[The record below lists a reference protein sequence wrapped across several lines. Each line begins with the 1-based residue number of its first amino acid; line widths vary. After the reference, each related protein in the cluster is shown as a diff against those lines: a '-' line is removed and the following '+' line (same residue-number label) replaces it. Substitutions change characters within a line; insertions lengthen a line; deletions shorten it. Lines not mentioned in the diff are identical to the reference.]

1 MLTQLKNTYMTNIA
15 IIDKSPSSI
24 NYSQYF
30 DFPFDV
36 YHLTENGAEKRILK
50 KDITLDIDNIIKEY
64 SKIILVG
71 ADAAKHVGKI
81 SSVLTF
87 QGHLINDK
95 FIPIVNPSMLTFKP
109 EGKAAFD
116 NAVKNIY
123 DILNGGKSIDHL
135 NLISIDDEKSAEAYL
150 TKVLDEYSD
159 FIALDTETSSFYPRD
174 GYLLGISIAYKED
187 EGAYIS
193 ADSINEKVEEL
204 LRKISGHP
212 VVFHNAKFDMH
223 FLKYHLNLN
232 FPNFDDTMLL
242 HYCLDET
249 PGTHGLKELAL
260 KYANLGDY
268 EKELDTFKRD
278 YCKQNK
284 IKLENFTYDLIPF
297 QTMYKYAATDAVA
310 TYRLVRKFH
319 SKVLGS
325 KNLYK
330 VYKNLLIEGTKFL
343 QQIEDN
349 GVPFSIQQLEKAKK
363 EIDVEIEEA
372 TKKLYSFDAVHKFEE
387 ISNKVFNT
395 NSPAQ
400 LRTVLFDIL
409 KLPLPD
415 KKTGTG
421 NISTDAEV
429 LDGIDHPLAKL
440 ILQIKQLKKIKST
453 YIDKI
458 IISLDSDSRLRTG
471 FNLSTTTS
479 GRLSSS
485 GKLNM
490 QQLPRDNKIVKK
502 CIAAREGWKIVS
514 QDLKTA
520 EMYIAAALSGD
531 KSLQD
536 IFIQGGD
543 YHGFMAKYKFGLQ
556 CHQDE
561 VKVLYPDLR
570 QAAKTVSFEI
580 LYKLNYD
587 EEVLKRFPT
596 LKKWLKQM
604 DSQIREN
611 GYVYQFF
618 GRKRRLP
625 NVFSKDKSVANHEVR
640 SGVNALV
647 QGPASDVNLLAAI
660 EMQKYIV
667 NSNMKSKIFALVHDS
682 ILAEVPEEEIEHYCK
697 KLKEFTQKDRG
708 LSIPNCPIGIDV
720 GIGNNYAEAG

>member
-1 MLTQLKNTYMTNIA
+1 MTNIA
-15 IIDKSPSSI
+15 IIDKSPSSV

-30 DFPFDV
+30 DFPFDI
-36 YHLTENGAEKRILK
+36 YHLTENAAEKRILK
-50 KDITLDIDNIIKEY
+50 KDITLDIDSIIKEY

-123 DILNGGKSIDHL
+123 DIINGGKIIDHL
-135 NLISIDDEKSAEAYL
+135 KLIAIDDENSAEDYL
-150 TKVLDEYSD
+150 TKVLEEYSD

-193 ADSINEKVEEL
+193 ADSINEKVENL
-204 LRKISGHP
+204 LRKISGNP

-232 FPNFDDTMLL
+232 FSNFDDTMLL

-284 IKLENFTYDLIPF
+284 VKLENFTYDLIPF

-310 TYRLVRKFH
+310 TYRLTRRFYN
-319 SKVLGS
+319 KVLGS

-330 VYKNLLIEGTKFL
+330 VYKNLLLEGTKFL

-349 GVPFSIQQLEKAKK
+349 GVPFSKDYLEKAKK
-363 EIDVEIEEA
+363 EIDIEIEKA

-387 ISNKVFNT
+387 IHNKIFNT

-400 LRTVLFDIL
+400 LRVVLFDIL
-409 KLPLPD
+409 KLEIPD

-429 LDGIDHPLAKL
+429 LEGINHPLAKL

-458 IISLDSDSRLRTG
+458 ILSLDSDNRLRTG

-502 CIAAREGWKIVS
+502 CIAANEGWKIVS

-531 KSLQD
+531 KNLQD

-543 YHGFMAKYKFGLQ
+543 YHGFMAKYKFGLD

-561 VKVLYPDLR
+561 VKLFYPDLR

-667 NSNMKSKIFALVHDS
+667 NNKMKSRIFALVHDS
-682 ILAEVPEEEIEHYCK
+682 ILAEVPDNEVEHYCK

-708 LSIPNCPIGIDV
+708 LSIPNCPIGVDV

>member
-1 MLTQLKNTYMTNIA
+1 MTNIA
-15 IIDKSPSSI
+15 IIDKSPSSV

-30 DFPFDV
+30 DFPFDI
-36 YHLTENGAEKRILK
+36 YHLTENAAEKRILK
-50 KDITLDIDNIIKEY
+50 KDITLDIDSIIKEY

-123 DILNGGKSIDHL
+123 DIINGGKIIDHL
-135 NLISIDDEKSAEAYL
+135 KLIAIDDENSAEDYL
-150 TKVLDEYSD
+150 TKVLEEYSD

-193 ADSINEKVEEL
+193 ADSINEKVENL
-204 LRKISGHP
+204 LRKISGNP

-232 FPNFDDTMLL
+232 FSNFDDTMLL

-284 IKLENFTYDLIPF
+284 VKLENFTYDLIPF

-310 TYRLVRKFH
+310 TYRLTRRFYN
-319 SKVLGS
+319 KVLGS

-330 VYKNLLIEGTKFL
+330 VYKNLLLEGTKFL

-349 GVPFSIQQLEKAKK
+349 GVPFSKDYLEKAKK
-363 EIDVEIEEA
+363 EIDIEIEKA

-387 ISNKVFNT
+387 IHNKIFNT

-400 LRTVLFDIL
+400 LRVVLFDIL
-409 KLPLPD
+409 KLEIPD

-429 LDGIDHPLAKL
+429 LEGINHPLAKL

-458 IISLDSDSRLRTG
+458 ILSLDSDNRLRTG

-502 CIAAREGWKIVS
+502 CIAANEGWKIVS

-531 KSLQD
+531 KNLQD

-543 YHGFMAKYKFGLQ
+543 YHGFMAKYKFGLD

-561 VKVLYPDLR
+561 VKLFYPDLR

-625 NVFSKDKSVANHEVR
+625 NVFSKDKYVANHEVR

-667 NSNMKSKIFALVHDS
+667 NNKMKSRIFALVHDS
-682 ILAEVPEEEIEHYCK
+682 ILAEVPDNEVEHYCK

-708 LSIPNCPIGIDV
+708 LSIPNCPIGVDV

>member
-1 MLTQLKNTYMTNIA
+1 MTKIA
-15 IIDKSPSSI
+15 IVDKSPSSI
-24 NYSQYF
+24 DYSQYF
-30 DFPFDV
+30 DFPFDL
-36 YHLTENGAEKRILK
+36 YHLVENNVDKRILK
-50 KDITLDIDNIIKEY
+50 KDITLDINSIIDEY
-64 SKIILVG
+64 EKIILVG
-71 ADAAKHVGKI
+71 ADPAKHVGKI
-81 SSVLTF
+81 SSVLTY
-87 QGHLINDK
+87 QGHLVNDK
-95 FIPIVNPSMLTFKP
+95 FIPIINPSMLTFKP

-116 NAVKNIY
+116 NALKNIY
-123 DILNGGKSIDHL
+123 DILKGNQNTEKL
-135 NLISIDDEKSAEAYL
+135 NLIAIDNEIDAEKYL
-150 TKVLDEYSD
+150 NKVLYEYSD
-159 FIALDTETSSFYPRD
+159 FIALDTETSAFYARD

-193 ADSINEKVEEL
+193 ADSINGTVETL
-204 LRKISGHP
+204 LVKISKQP
-212 VVFHNAKFDMH
+212 VVFHNAKFDIH
-223 FLKYHLNLN
+223 FLKYHLGLD

-260 KYANLGDY
+260 KYAGLGDY
-268 EKELDTFKRD
+268 ERELDNFKRE

-284 IKLENFTYDLIPF
+284 VKLEDFTYDLIPF
-297 QTMYKYAATDAVA
+297 DTMYKYAATDAIA
-310 TYRLVRKFH
+310 TYRLVKRFH
-319 SKVLGS
+319 NKVIGS
-325 KNLYK
+325 KNLFK

-343 QQIEDN
+343 IQIEDN
-349 GVPFSIQQLEKAKK
+349 GVPFSREYLEKAKN
-363 EIDVEIEEA
+363 EIDVEIEKA

-387 ISNKVFNT
+387 IHNKIFNT

-400 LRTVLFDIL
+400 LRVVLFDIL
-409 KLPLPD
+409 KLSVPD

-429 LDGIDHPLAKL
+429 LESIDHPLAKL

-458 IISLDSDSRLRTG
+458 LISLDNDGRLRTG

-502 CIAAREGWKIVS
+502 CISAKEGWKIVS

-531 KSLQD
+531 KNLQQ
-536 IFIQGGD
+536 IFIEGGD
-543 YHGFMAKYKFGLQ
+543 YHGFMAKLKFGLS

-587 EEVLKRFPT
+587 EEVLKRFPR
-596 LKKWLKQM
+596 LKTWLKEM
-604 DSQIREN
+604 DSQIREK
-611 GYVYQFF
+611 GFVYQFF

-625 NVFSKDKSVANHEVR
+625 NVFSKDRSVANHEVR

-667 NSNMKSKIFALVHDS
+667 NNGFKSKIFALVHDS
-682 ILAEVPEEEIEHYCK
+682 ILAEVPNEELDIYCA
-697 KLKEFTQKDRG
+697 KLKEFTQRDRG
-708 LSIPNCPIGIDV
+708 LSIPKCPIGVDV

>member
-1 MLTQLKNTYMTNIA
+1 
-15 IIDKSPSSI
+15 
-24 NYSQYF
+24 
-30 DFPFDV
+30 
-36 YHLTENGAEKRILK
+36 
-50 KDITLDIDNIIKEY
+50 
-64 SKIILVG
+64 
-71 ADAAKHVGKI
+71 
-81 SSVLTF
+81 
-87 QGHLINDK
+87 
-95 FIPIVNPSMLTFKP
+95 MLTFKP

-123 DILNGGKSIDHL
+123 DIINGGKIIDHL
-135 NLISIDDEKSAEAYL
+135 KLIAIDDENSAEDYL
-150 TKVLDEYSD
+150 TKVLEEYSD

-193 ADSINEKVEEL
+193 ADSINEKVENL
-204 LRKISGHP
+204 LRKISGNP

-232 FPNFDDTMLL
+232 FSNFDDTMLL

-284 IKLENFTYDLIPF
+284 VKLENFTYDLIPF

-310 TYRLVRKFH
+310 TYRLTRRFYN
-319 SKVLGS
+319 KVLGS

-330 VYKNLLIEGTKFL
+330 VYKNLLLEGTKFL

-349 GVPFSIQQLEKAKK
+349 GVPFSKDYLEKAKK
-363 EIDVEIEEA
+363 EIDIEIEKA

-387 ISNKVFNT
+387 IHNKIFNT

-400 LRTVLFDIL
+400 LRVVLFDIL
-409 KLPLPD
+409 KLEIPD

-429 LDGIDHPLAKL
+429 LEGINHPLAKL

-458 IISLDSDSRLRTG
+458 ILSLDSDNRLRTG

-502 CIAAREGWKIVS
+502 CIAANEGWKIVS

-531 KSLQD
+531 KNLQD

-543 YHGFMAKYKFGLQ
+543 YHGFMAKYKFGLD

-561 VKVLYPDLR
+561 VKLLYPDLR

-667 NSNMKSKIFALVHDS
+667 NNKMKSRIFALVHDS
-682 ILAEVPEEEIEHYCK
+682 ILAEVPDNEVEHYCK

-708 LSIPNCPIGIDV
+708 LSIPNCPIGVDV